1 VISLPPDFDSW
12 DEEKCNQLIAE
23 DPKNY
28 LAYYRLAYICML
40 KEPEVDV
47 EGVKKYLLKVQELSP
62 DFKVQKVN
70 MSLGEIYE
78 MQKDFNSAL

>member
-1 VISLPPDFDSW
+1 MISLPPDFDSW
-12 DEEKCNQLIAE
+12 DEEKCNQLISE

-40 KEPEVDV
+40 NEPEVDV
-47 EGVKKYLLKVQELSP
+47 EGVKKYLLKVQELNP